1 MKYLRFTV
9 AALALVSLSG
19 CDLLGIL
26 DDADPSFG
34 VDKMVY
40 VAGEQAVLTLKNN
53 SSRELGFNLFCS
65 ILEPQEGQS
74 LPAEVRE
81 VACAQYLGI
90 LALGQ
95 ETRLSYPLH
104 IALPAGLYRFSTH
117 VFMGKGLDEE
127 DMLFTNSFEVTK

>member
-26 DDADPSFG
+26 EDSGPSFG
-34 VDKMVY
+34 VDKTVY

-53 SSRELGFNLFCS
+53 SSRELGFNLSCS

-81 VACAQYLGI
+81 GACVQYLGI

-95 ETRLSYPLH
+95 ETRLPYTLH
-104 IALPAGLYRFSTH
+104 VALPAGLYRFSTK
-117 VFMGKGLDEE
+117 VYKGKDLNEKDT
-127 DMLFTNSFEVTK
+127 MFTNSFEVTK